1 VLNLLREE
9 EASLANMVE
18 GERRIAIFAAG
29 RPRLERLAATAD
41 RCMDAS
47 VSMLVDLAS
56 EPVPETFGGGAICV
70 DAGNDVL
77 EKGDPLIG
85 KLVKLDAIARERGV
99 DVIANAGPQ
108 MIDALAA
115 CMPGRNVTLLCQAD
129 ERDWAVALALLPGRQ
144 IALHEAGTEESLRLQ
159 RLADEVERI
168 ARTLSELTEKRG
180 ADYGGFREAGAHVR
194 ATPDNYRAG
203 PMSPVTVEDVRSIV
217 RLRRLRERFFPADL
231 FADPAWDMLLDLMVA
246 RLEKSAIAVSSLCI
260 AAAVPPTTALRW
272 IKTMTESGL
281 FVRVADPEDGRRV
294 FIELAEPT
302 AAAMMNYLGA
312 AKSQGG
318 LAV

>member
-1 VLNLLREE
+1 MLNLLREE

-18 GERRIAIFAAG
+18 GERRIAIFATG
-29 RPRLERLAATAD
+29 RQPLERLVATAD
-41 RCMDAS
+41 QKTGARVA
-47 VSMLVDLAS
+47 VSVDLS
-56 EPVPETFGGGAICV
+56 LEPFPETFGGDLIFV
-70 DAGNDVL
+70 DAGNDAL
-77 EKGDPLIG
+77 AKDHPLFG
-85 KLVKLDAIARERGV
+85 QLAKLDAIAQERGV
-99 DVIANAGPQ
+99 DVIANAGLE
-108 MIDALAA
+108 MIDAVAA

-144 IALHEAGTEESLRLQ
+144 IALHQAGAEESLRLQ

-168 ARTLSELTEKRG
+168 ARMLSELTEKRG

-302 AAAMMNYLGA
+302 AVAMMNYLGA